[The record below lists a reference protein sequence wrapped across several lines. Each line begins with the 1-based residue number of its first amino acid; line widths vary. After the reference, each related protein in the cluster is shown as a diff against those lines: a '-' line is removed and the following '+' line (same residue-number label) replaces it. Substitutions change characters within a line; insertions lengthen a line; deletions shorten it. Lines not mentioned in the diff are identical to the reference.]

1 MRIAKYLVLLMGLF
15 TVALLVFV
23 FTQEGNFK
31 LNKSII
37 VKNIDPKI
45 VYNYVGNLNNWH
57 EFIGNSKE
65 KKAILKNEFVYY
77 DQKFKIKKKYPL
89 DSILLSNYKD
99 DNEVQL
105 KISFS
110 KINQSTKITWNIKGN
125 YTYKEKFLALFY
137 GNNNKNQIQKIN
149 NYLVKINNNLY
160 QEYFYYDI
168 KYDKI
173 ITLPAQSFVYKTVN
187 CSFSNHEKEIK
198 NQLIILRKT
207 LDSLKLKSNNNPFL
221 IDQKLNFEN
230 QNSEFKVCLEIPK
243 YSDTLFSK
251 KEVGFNNL
259 ISYQQVFYHGNKKYL
274 NNFWNNINQELDKR
288 NLIYLKNHSIIEIID
303 KKNRNTIKKHEFKTK
318 FLIPIYKNE
327 LQKTIIKTSV
337 PKLYKPKKQIR
348 ETIKPIEK
356 PEIKEVE
363 QKSETKNQEN

>member
-1 MRIAKYLVLLMGLF
+1 MRIAKYLILLMGLF

-37 VKNIDPKI
+37 VKNIEPKI
-45 VYNYVGNLNNWH
+45 VYNYVEDLNNWH
-57 EFIGNSKE
+57 EFIGNSKK
-65 KKAILKNEFVYY
+65 KKAILKNEFIYY
-77 DQKFKIKKKYPL
+77 DQKFIIQKKYPL
-89 DSILLSNYKD
+89 DSILLSYYKD

-105 KISFS
+105 KISIH
-110 KINQSTKITWNIKGN
+110 KINQSTKITWNIEGS

-160 QEYFYYDI
+160 QELFYYDI

-187 CSFSNHEKEIK
+187 CSISNQENEIK
-198 NQLIILRKT
+198 NQLKIVRKT
-207 LDSLKLKSNNNPFL
+207 LDSLNLKSNNKPFL
-221 IDQKLNFEN
+221 IYHRINFEN

-251 KEVGFNNL
+251 KEVGFNNM
-259 ISYQQVFYHGNKKYL
+259 ISYQQVLYNGNKKYL
-274 NNFWNNINQELDKR
+274 HKFWNNINLELEKR
-288 NLIYLKNHSIIEIID
+288 NLIHLKNLGTIEKIEENNMNTF
-303 KKNRNTIKKHEFKTK
+303 KKSEFKTK

-327 LQKTIIKTSV
+327 AQKTKLNTTT
-337 PKLYKPKKQIR
+337 PKVFKPKKQTR

-356 PEIKEVE
+356 PELKEVE